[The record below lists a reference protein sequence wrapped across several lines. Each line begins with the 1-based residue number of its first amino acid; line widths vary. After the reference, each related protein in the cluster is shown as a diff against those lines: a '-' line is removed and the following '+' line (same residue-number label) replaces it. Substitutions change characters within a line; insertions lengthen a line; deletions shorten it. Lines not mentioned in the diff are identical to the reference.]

1 MMVTTTNNSTKCQN
15 RRCDI
20 TQTDD
25 DEISKLS
32 NVVGFEAVVESCFC
46 NGDLLRTNYQHSTN
60 NYQLF
65 TIRRGTWDEDGFR

>member
-46 NGDLLRTNYQHSTN
+46 NGDLLRTNYQ
-60 NYQLF
+60 QLPTIY